1 MKYKTGNFM
10 KAVYITAIITVAIL
24 LPILSSMYV
33 NVIVGILCTCAVSGI
48 LLFEAFHLLIDF
60 GNMNKKKILFIDL
73 DGTLIHTASGKAFP
87 EGVWDMKFDFEVL
100 DKIKEYKFKVIHII
114 TNQGGIEAGFVNP
127 TEWTRK
133 IDYICYCI
141 KGYTGI
147 DCYYEVC
154 TSNRKSD
161 PRRKPNTG
169 MIYSVL
175 QSKAFTEEKDCL
187 MVGDASGLEGQHSDD
202 DKRCAE
208 NAGIDY
214 MDVTE
219 FKNHNYNEA

>member
-1 MKYKTGNFM
+1 MKYKTGNFI
-10 KAVYITAIITVAIL
+10 KAVYTATIIIVAVL
-24 LPILSSMYV
+24 LPILLSVYV
-33 NVIVGILCTCAVSGI
+33 NVIVGILCTCAVSSI
-48 LLFEAFHLLIDF
+48 LLFKAFYLLINF
-60 GNMNKKKILFIDL
+60 RNMNKKKILFIDL
-73 DGTLIHTASGKAFP
+73 DGTLIHTASGKTFP
-87 EGVWDMKFDFEVL
+87 EGIWDMVFDFELL
-100 DKIKEYKFKVIHII
+100 DKIKEYKFKSIYII

-219 FKNHNYNEA
+219 FKRN